1 MIKGLGFR
9 CLGLR
14 DQGLGCRIQGLGV
27 RGTGFRAYGLEFR
40 DQAQVHASVYNMHV
54 CMDMCLY
61 IRMLS

>member
-1 MIKGLGFR
+1 MVEGLGFR
-9 CLGLR
+9 GLGLR

-40 DQAQVHASVYNMHV
+40 DQAQVHTSVYVHV
-54 CMDMCLY
+54 CMDMCMY